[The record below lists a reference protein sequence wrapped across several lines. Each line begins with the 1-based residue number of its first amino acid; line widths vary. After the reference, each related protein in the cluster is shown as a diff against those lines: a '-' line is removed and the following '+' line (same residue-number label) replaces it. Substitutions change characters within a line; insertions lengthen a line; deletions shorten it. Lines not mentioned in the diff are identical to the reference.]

1 MAIRAVVPPPDVPS
15 GEPVQHLAKVV
26 GVAVIVASALSQ
38 EYGSG
43 INFVLTSSLGTYPK
57 VTYLVPL
64 AMVAAGILL
73 LPKVILFMRFSRVIP
88 RAGSTYVWLTRSLS
102 LPVGFVVAFLWFIGV
117 VRP

>member
-1 MAIRAVVPPPDVPS
+1 
-15 GEPVQHLAKVV
+15 
-26 GVAVIVASALSQ
+26 
-38 EYGSG
+38 
-43 INFVLTSSLGTYPK
+43 
-57 VTYLVPL
+57 
-64 AMVAAGILL
+64 MVAAGILL